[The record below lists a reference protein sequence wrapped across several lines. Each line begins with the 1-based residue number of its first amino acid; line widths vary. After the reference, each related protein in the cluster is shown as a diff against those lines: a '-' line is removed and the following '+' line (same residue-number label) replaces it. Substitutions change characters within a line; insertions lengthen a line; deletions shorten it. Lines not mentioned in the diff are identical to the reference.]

1 MIQKQPPRSV
11 LRNKCSENV
20 QQNYRGTASPQ
31 NTSGGLLLMIHQC
44 FLQLPGN
51 IDGYDVERRKLK
63 VPINARYIRINPS
76 AWRNGICMRVEFYGC
91 SIEEGIS
98 ISFAVINRRTLE
110 DLLRSKCIGKKNEVF

>member
-1 MIQKQPPRSV
+1 MIQHGRSPV
-11 LRNKCSENV
+11 NLLLIF
-20 QQNYRGTASPQ
+20 GTASPQ

-110 DLLRSKCIGKKNEVF
+110 DLLRSKCIGKKK